1 VVALCKRV
9 IVIHHGRILFDGEL
23 SALVQKF
30 TTYKRLQVK
39 PEDLSVDLSAYGE
52 VVSKDSGSVSLRVP
66 REQVPR
72 VTAKLLAEVPIID
85 LSVEDPPIEDVI
97 ETVFA
102 GGDDEADA

>member
-1 VVALCKRV
+1 MRWWPGFRGV
-9 IVIHHGRILFDGEL
+9 HP
-23 SALVQKF
+23 
-30 TTYKRLQVK
+30 RL
-39 PEDLSVDLSAYGE
+39 
-52 VVSKDSGSVSLRVP
+52 P